1 VIEISVINVAVQA
14 TSLENVVMVEMDPLV
29 QEKVHLQ
36 EAEDEDEEEDGDEA
50 EGVEEAA
57 VVQVKSVTSAIVWVI
72 LLVNAVKRK
81 TVVTSVIRWAI
92 LPRSVPRR
100 LMLDLTAWELATTVA
115 NLDMFRRIVQKL
127 TPSSVTAAIILAILL
142 VIVPRRVTMISSLK
156 RPSSVIAA
164 IALATFL
171 VIVQKRVMMIS
182 SLKRPSSVI
191 AAIAQ
196 ATFRVIVQRRVMMI
210 ANATTVDKVAI
221 SQETVLNLDQML
233 IRKMVEKL
241 RRAVVLAVVVVA
253 EAVGVAA
260 AKETV
265 QEHVTGV
272 VTMTTLH
279 VIAQAVL
286 VALIM

>member
-14 TSLENVVMVEMDPLV
+14 TSLENVVMVEMGPLV
-29 QEKVHLQ
+29 QEKVHLK
-36 EAEDEDEEEDGDEA
+36 EAEDVGEEVGEEEAGDEA

-57 VVQVKSVTSAIVWVI
+57 VVQVKSVTSAIVWVT

-81 TVVTSVIRWAI
+81 TVATSVIRWAT

-115 NLDMFRRIVQKL
+115 NLDMFRRIVQRP
-127 TPSSVTAAIILAILL
+127 TPSSVTAAITLAILL
-142 VIVPRRVTMISSLK
+142 VIVQRRGTMISSLK

-171 VIVQKRVMMIS
+171 VIVQ
-182 SLKRPSSVI
+182 
-191 AAIAQ
+191 
-196 ATFRVIVQRRVMMI
+196 RRVTMI

-233 IRKMVEKL
+233 IRKMVVKP
-241 RRAVVLAVVVVA
+241 RRAVVLAVVVGVVA

-286 VALIM
+286 VALTM